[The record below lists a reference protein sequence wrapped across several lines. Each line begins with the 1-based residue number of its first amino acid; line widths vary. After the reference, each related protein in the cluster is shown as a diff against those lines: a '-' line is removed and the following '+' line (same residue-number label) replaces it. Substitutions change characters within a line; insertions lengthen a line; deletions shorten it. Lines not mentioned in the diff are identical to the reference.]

1 MNKKICFECGAKGV
15 PIHQHHVVPRSRGGT
30 KTVPLCEPCHSK
42 AHHRKKNMNTS
53 SMVKEGIQKAKA
65 KGVVFG
71 NPNITKIQKTGVKK
85 CKEYAKAYNI
95 QIAKIIIDLQKEGYI
110 TTKEITNRLNELN
123 IKTRRGQR
131 FKEGNVYR
139 LQTYARR
146 LNHMPS

>member
-1 MNKKICFECGAKGV
+1 MI
-15 PIHQHHVVPRSRGGT
+15 
-30 KTVPLCEPCHSK
+30 
-42 AHHRKKNMNTS
+42 
-53 SMVKEGIQKAKA
+53 KEGQRRARA
-65 KGVVFG
+65 RGVVFG
-71 NPNITKIQKTGVKK
+71 NPNIVEIQKAGVKK
-85 CKEYAKAYNI
+85 CKEFAKAYNM

-146 LNHMPS
+146 LKP